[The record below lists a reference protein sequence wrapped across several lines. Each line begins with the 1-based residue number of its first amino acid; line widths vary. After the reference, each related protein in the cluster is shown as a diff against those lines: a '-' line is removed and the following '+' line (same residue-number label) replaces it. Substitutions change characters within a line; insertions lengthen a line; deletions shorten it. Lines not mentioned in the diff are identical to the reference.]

1 MAKSGDTMQG
11 GVRKRNAKSKS
22 SEATEYDSHKKKAK
36 PSRKEGKYDEKSDWK
51 VIDWFFGAISNIVG
65 VLVMI
70 MVSFKFAEYLEM
82 LHENEYWFSNIK
94 EVEREISFRT
104 EQGLYYFYFKKLV
117 RAKSFN
123 QGFQSLLADNKTE
136 SGHTINVINRFNIYP
151 EILLAYIY
159 RYFDLK
165 DIIPAIFFY
174 VKTIFSL
181 NGLYVASIY
190 FTTWSLC
197 GSWLAGL
204 LSVGLYVLNLE
215 DASRVNYT
223 VPLRESFSGPFIFA
237 QLAFFVL
244 YLKTSKV
251 QVRRHFYLFFFGIF
265 TFLFTMSWQFGQ
277 FILLLQ
283 SFTLFLL
290 TLINIVPYH
299 QMWNIFSIEV
309 MVLLL
314 NYGIHYGQ
322 QMILSSLVLSFIP
335 IAIVM
340 AKFQLKYFENSKGC
354 FKNLFLLIVTVVA
367 TVLLTAFVNSV
378 VKDFLNIQDDNH
390 IFKFL
395 KAKLLFEETRD
406 FETKLYLC
414 NGAFNYMDLLTINR
428 LWSRLLLPIYIPV
441 EVTLLLGLCWCCV
454 KRWRTSK
461 DQTRSEDESIFV
473 KRPDLSFWILLN
485 FMFGLLALSTL
496 RMKMFWTPQMCVVA
510 SIGVTDHKL
519 WFSLISKLSSKARPW
534 LIRVICVIGCIALI
548 TTIIVR
554 MMPVI
559 AAQMDDLKEFWD
571 PDTVELMGWI
581 KTNTSSSAV
590 FAGSM
595 QLLAGV
601 KLCTNR
607 GKKGLTEVLGEN
619 LGHGPNGVRTSLV
632 YQLYGRKSPEEI
644 HEILKSIGTTHI
656 ILEDSIC
663 MAPSHK
669 FCRLPDIV
677 DINNGELPDS
687 LLNKNPPQEYSDLK
701 RVETRRFCDEIR
713 HINLPYSKYFKKVFS
728 NKTFRIY
735 KLI

>member
-251 QVRRHFYLFFFGIF
+251 Q
-265 TFLFTMSWQFGQ
+265 
-277 FILLLQ
+277 
-283 SFTLFLL
+283 
-290 TLINIVPYH
+290 
-299 QMWNIFSIEV
+299 MWNIFSIEV

-340 AKFQLKYFENSKGC
+340 AKFQNSSKIEFFLCELTFSIKKIKIIVEKPREIGKVKYKLKSKPKLLKFKTSLLKYFENSKGC
-354 FKNLFLLIVTVVA
+354 FKNLFVLIVTVVA
-367 TVLLTAFVNSV
+367 TVFLTVFVNSV

-496 RMKMFWTPQMCVVA
+496 RMKMFWTPQMCVIA
-510 SIGVTDHKL
+510 SIGVTDHNL

-607 GKKGLTEVLGEN
+607 GPTEVLGDN
-619 LGHGPNGVRTSLV
+619 LGHGPNRV